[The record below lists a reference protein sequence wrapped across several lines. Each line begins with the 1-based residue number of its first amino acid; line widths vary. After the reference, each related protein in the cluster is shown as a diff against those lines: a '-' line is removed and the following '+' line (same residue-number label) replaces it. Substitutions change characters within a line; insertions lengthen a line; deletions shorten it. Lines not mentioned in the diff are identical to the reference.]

1 MQNDLIFTRFNC
13 ILLLDILQR
22 SELLKVKNFIFSKI
36 DLNNKKLSKGH
47 KKLVQYIT
55 ENYDKAAFMTASKLG
70 EKVGVSE
77 STVVR
82 FATEMG
88 FKGYPELQKEL
99 QQLIKSKLT
108 AVQRMEVSSSLI
120 GGEGEAV
127 KKVLTGDI
135 ELIRDTL
142 ESVSEEEFA
151 KAVST
156 INSAKKIYILGVR
169 SSAALAKFLYFYFKP
184 VFDNVTVVDTSSG
197 SEMFEQMFRISKDD
211 VCIAISFPRY
221 SKQTINA
228 LRFSSDRGTKIIAIT
243 DSEESPIAEFADILL
258 VAKSD
263 MVSVVDSLVAPLS
276 LINALIVAVTF
287 SRRDEVYNNFNEL
300 ESIWDV
306 YQVYDKSDG
315 DSNE

>member
-1 MQNDLIFTRFNC
+1 M
-13 ILLLDILQR
+13 
-22 SELLKVKNFIFSKI
+22 KNFILSKVDI
-36 DLNNKKLSKGH
+36 KDKKLSKGH
-47 KKLVQYIT
+47 KKLAHYIT

-99 QQLIKSKLT
+99 QQMIKSKLT
-108 AVQRMEVSSSLI
+108 AVQRMEVSSTLI
-120 GGEGEAV
+120 GEQDAI
-127 KKVLTGDI
+127 KKVLNGDI

-142 ESVSEEEFA
+142 EHISAEEFTR
-151 KAVST
+151 AVET
-156 INSAKKIYILGVR
+156 INKAKRIYILGVR
-169 SSAALAKFLYFYFKP
+169 SSAALASFLYFYFNP
-184 VFDNVTVVDTSSG
+184 VFENVVLVDTSSG
-197 SEMFEQMFRISKDD
+197 SEMFEQMFRISEED
-211 VCIAISFPRY
+211 VCVAISFPRY

-228 LRFSSDRGTKIIAIT
+228 LRFINDRGTKIIAIT
-243 DSEESPIAEFADILL
+243 DSKDSPIAEYADNLL

-287 SRRDEVYNNFNEL
+287 SRRDEVYNNFNKL
-300 ESIWDV
+300 ESIWDE

-315 DSNE
+315 AENE

>member
-1 MQNDLIFTRFNC
+1 MKSF
-13 ILLLDILQR
+13 ILSKVDI
-22 SELLKVKNFIFSKI
+22 K
-36 DLNNKKLSKGH
+36 NKKLSKGH
-47 KKLVQYIT
+47 KKLVAYIT

-99 QQLIKSKLT
+99 QQMIKSKLT
-108 AVQRMEVSSSLI
+108 AVQRMEVSSTLI
-120 GGEGEAV
+120 GEQDAI
-127 KKVLTGDI
+127 KKVLNGDI
-135 ELIRDTL
+135 ELIRNTL
-142 ESVSEEEFA
+142 EHISTEEFT
-151 KAVST
+151 KAVET
-156 INSAKKIYILGVR
+156 INNARKIYILGVR
-169 SSAALAKFLYFYFKP
+169 SSAALASFLYFYLNP
-184 VFDNVTVVDTSSG
+184 VFENVVLIDTSSG
-197 SEMFEQMFRISKDD
+197 SEMFEQMFRISEED
-211 VCIAISFPRY
+211 VCVAISFPRY

-228 LRFSSDRGTKIIAIT
+228 LRFINDRGTKIIAIT
-243 DSEESPIAEFADILL
+243 DSSDSPIAEYADNIL

-287 SRRDEVYNNFNEL
+287 SRRDEVYNNFNKL
-300 ESIWDV
+300 ESIWDE

-315 DSNE
+315 GENE

>member
-1 MQNDLIFTRFNC
+1 M
-13 ILLLDILQR
+13 
-22 SELLKVKNFIFSKI
+22 KNFILSKVDI
-36 DLNNKKLSKGH
+36 KNKKLSKGH
-47 KKLVQYIT
+47 KKLVAYIT

-99 QQLIKSKLT
+99 QQMIKSKLT
-108 AVQRMEVSSSLI
+108 AVQRMEVSSTLI
-120 GGEGEAV
+120 GEQDAI
-127 KKVLTGDI
+127 KKVLNGDI
-135 ELIRDTL
+135 ELIRNTL
-142 ESVSEEEFA
+142 EQLSTEEFT
-151 KAVST
+151 KAVET
-156 INSAKKIYILGVR
+156 INNARKIYILGVR
-169 SSAALAKFLYFYFKP
+169 SSAALASFLYFYLNP
-184 VFDNVTVVDTSSG
+184 VFENVVLIDTSSG
-197 SEMFEQMFRISKDD
+197 SEMFEQMFRISEED
-211 VCIAISFPRY
+211 VCVAISFPRY

-228 LRFSSDRGTKIIAIT
+228 LRFINDRGTKIIAIT
-243 DSEESPIAEFADILL
+243 DSADSPIAEYADNIL

-287 SRRDEVYNNFNEL
+287 SRRDEVYNNFNKL
-300 ESIWDV
+300 ESIWDE

-315 DSNE
+315 GENE

>member
-1 MQNDLIFTRFNC
+1 M
-13 ILLLDILQR
+13 
-22 SELLKVKNFIFSKI
+22 KNFILTKV
-36 DLNNKKLSKGH
+36 DLKDKKLSKGH
-47 KKLVQYIT
+47 KKLAQYIT

-99 QQLIKSKLT
+99 QQMIKSKLT
-108 AVQRMEVSSSLI
+108 AVQRMEVSSTLI
-120 GGEGEAV
+120 GEQDAI
-127 KKVLTGDI
+127 KKVLNGDI
-135 ELIRDTL
+135 ELIRETL
-142 ESVSEEEFA
+142 EQISTDEFT
-151 KAVST
+151 KAVET
-156 INSAKKIYILGVR
+156 INKAKRIYILGVR
-169 SSAALAKFLYFYFKP
+169 SSAALASFLYFYFNP
-184 VFDNVTVVDTSSG
+184 VFENVVLVDTSSA
-197 SEMFEQMFRISKDD
+197 SEMFEQMFRIGEDD
-211 VCIAISFPRY
+211 VCVAISFPRY

-228 LRFSSDRGTKIIAIT
+228 LRFINDRGTKIIAIT
-243 DSEESPIAEFADILL
+243 DSKDSPIAEYADNLL

-287 SRRDEVYNNFNEL
+287 SRREEVYSNFNKL
-300 ESIWDV
+300 ESIWDE

-315 DSNE
+315 AENE

>member
-1 MQNDLIFTRFNC
+1 M
-13 ILLLDILQR
+13 
-22 SELLKVKNFIFSKI
+22 KNFILSKSDI
-36 DLNNKKLSKGH
+36 NQKKMSKGH
-47 KKLVQYIT
+47 KKLAQYIA

-99 QQLIKSKLT
+99 QQMIKSKLT
-108 AVQRMEVSSSLI
+108 AVQRMEVSSTLI
-120 GGEGEAV
+120 GEHGAIQ
-127 KKVLTGDI
+127 KVLTGDM

-142 ESVSEEEFA
+142 ENVSESEFS
-151 KAVST
+151 KAVET
-156 INSAKKIYILGVR
+156 INNAKRIYILGVR
-169 SSAALAKFLYFYFKP
+169 SSAALASFLYFYFNP
-184 VFDNVTVVDTSSG
+184 VFENVVLVDTSSA
-197 SEMFEQMFRISKDD
+197 SEMFEQMFRISEDD
-211 VCIAISFPRY
+211 VCVAISFPRY

-228 LRFSSDRGTKIIAIT
+228 LRFINDRGTKIIALT
-243 DSEESPIAEFADILL
+243 DSADSPIAEYADTLL

-263 MVSVVDSLVAPLS
+263 MVSVVDSLVVPLS

-287 SRRDEVYNNFNEL
+287 SKRDEVYNNFNKL
-300 ESIWDV
+300 ESIWDE

-315 DSNE
+315 GDNE

>member
-1 MQNDLIFTRFNC
+1 M
-13 ILLLDILQR
+13 
-22 SELLKVKNFIFSKI
+22 KNFILTKADI
-36 DLNNKKLSKGH
+36 KDKKLSKGH
-47 KKLVQYIT
+47 KKLAQYIT

-99 QQLIKSKLT
+99 QQMIKSKLT
-108 AVQRMEVSSSLI
+108 AVQRMEVSSTLI
-120 GGEGEAV
+120 GEQDAI
-127 KKVLTGDI
+127 KKVLNGDI

-142 ESVSEEEFA
+142 EQISTDEFS
-151 KAVST
+151 KAVET
-156 INSAKKIYILGVR
+156 INKAKRIYILGVR
-169 SSAALAKFLYFYFKP
+169 SSASLASFLYFYFNP
-184 VFDNVTVVDTSSG
+184 VFENVVLVDTSSG
-197 SEMFEQMFRISKDD
+197 SEMFEQMFRIGEDD
-211 VCIAISFPRY
+211 VCVAISFPRY

-228 LRFSSDRGTKIIAIT
+228 LRFINDRGTKIIAIT
-243 DSEESPIAEFADILL
+243 DSKDSPIAEYADNLL

-287 SRRDEVYNNFNEL
+287 SRREEVYSNFNKL
-300 ESIWDV
+300 ESIWDE

-315 DSNE
+315 AENE